1 MSDVTLQIGNSKQ
14 HGYVHA
20 LAKRVSMPDLRQ
32 LCVQVLGAIPENGQ
46 LTVSEASRVIDA
58 VEAMTWQKTKPGNSP
73 RVRVMSAQLIRAIA
87 TGAEAKPADADPDS
101 LWVLEMV
108 ERALLITQ
116 VVRNEPGQGG
126 CNNHG
131 PIRMSALIEHFGDIE
146 RLATAFGVTVS
157 TVKSWGDTLPQA
169 REYEAEVKT
178 YRRFQATRP

>member
-1 MSDVTLQIGNSKQ
+1 VSDATLQIGNSKQ

-20 LAKRVSMPDLRQ
+20 LARRVSMPDLRQ
-32 LCVQVLGAIPENGQ
+32 VCAQVLGAIPEDGQ
-46 LTVSEASRVIDA
+46 ITVPEASRVIA
-58 VEAMTWQKTKPGNSP
+58 FLEAMPGQEAKPGNRP
-73 RVRVMSAQLIRAIA
+73 QVRTLSAKLIRAIT

-116 VVRNEPGQGG
+116 VVRNEPGKGG

-146 RLATAFGVTVS
+146 RLARAFGVTVS

-178 YRRFQATRP
+178 HRRFQATRP